1 MCIATVPPLAVLA
14 TLKDQTRKKE
24 WDLLLKETCKLEILD
39 DKTGPDIIRASVL
52 SFTLSHETEIHFD
65 EYQAIWPTAGREFLT
80 IRVCFLVFVVLARHV
95 WQLSLC
101 VQHLMDYG
109 DDGVISI
116 MGQSIEYESKQ
127 PDPRY
132 VLRCLY

>member
-39 DKTGPDIIRASVL
+39 DKTGPYIVRLFAL
-52 SFTLSHETEIHFD
+52 FFTSSHETEIHFD

-80 IRVCFLVFVVLARHV
+80 IRVCLLEYYIFTSHELATVVICAAL
-95 WQLSLC
+95 
-101 VQHLMDYG
+101 
-109 DDGVISI
+109 DG
-116 MGQSIEYESKQ
+116 
-127 PDPRY
+127 
-132 VLRCLY
+132 LR